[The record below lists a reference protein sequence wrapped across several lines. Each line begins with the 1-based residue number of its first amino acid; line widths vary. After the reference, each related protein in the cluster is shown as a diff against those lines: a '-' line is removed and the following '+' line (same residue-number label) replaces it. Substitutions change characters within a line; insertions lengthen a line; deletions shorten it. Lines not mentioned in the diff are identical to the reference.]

1 MRANCVKYLPQCN
14 LQYENVNV
22 TSFFQRDESE
32 KATLRFE
39 PSNKSG
45 KPPGQLCSTLSSDP
59 CPDYLM
65 RPYPDA
71 IVPLESQFIGAPAF
85 FFEEVFYVNLYP
97 DEALKVLA
105 SKKDDLMPMS
115 EQIDR
120 LKKAEWIGF

>member
-1 MRANCVKYLPQCN
+1 M
-14 LQYENVNV
+14 NV
-22 TSFFQRDESE
+22 TSFFKRDESE

-39 PSNKSG
+39 PSGKSG
-45 KPPGQLCSTLSSDP
+45 EPPSQLCSTLNSDP

-85 FFEEVFYVNLYP
+85 FFDEVFYVNLYP
-97 DEALKVLA
+97 DEALKVA
-105 SKKDDLMPMS
+105 QEVAQEANKKDELIPMS